1 MSFDGR
7 DTIVLF
13 DELAYEDVLAL
24 AWHPR
29 SKDFDERAAA
39 HLAEQ
44 NLRLLQAFDALE
56 EHSTVD
62 KPDDA
67 SPYAQDLARM
77 DFKINL
83 LLDLV
88 GELLAASH
96 TRPRA
101 QSVRFNALGASW
113 SAGTNDVLPAIGAH
127 GLLQLYL
134 RDTLVKPL
142 TLPARIASVDAGG
155 QVRATFEMV
164 GELTAEHLEKIVF
177 RNHRRKIAG
186 ARVAR

>member
-56 EHSTVD
+56 E
-62 KPDDA
+62 
-67 SPYAQDLARM
+67 